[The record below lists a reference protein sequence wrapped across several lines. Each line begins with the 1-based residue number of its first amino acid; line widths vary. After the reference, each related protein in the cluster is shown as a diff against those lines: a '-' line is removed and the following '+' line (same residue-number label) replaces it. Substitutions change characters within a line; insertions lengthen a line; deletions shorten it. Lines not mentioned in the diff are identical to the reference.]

1 MNLHTFEKAKQEY
14 VHQDSMIGDSS
25 TFANEEAHHIKQKI
39 EKRKRKQQKV
49 KILISGGIILFLA
62 ALIFA
67 GYSQYKL
74 YVLTKDETFVR
85 DTTPTSAAAFSSTGT
100 TPKTGEEIITSLKK
114 HILVPEGNPQIAE
127 VKDVAKLKETQPFF
141 KDAKNGDIVILYQTT
156 IFIYRPSSDIVIAS
170 GDISGVG
177 QTKP

>member
-39 EKRKRKQQKV
+39 EKRKQKQQKV
-49 KILISGGIILFLA
+49 RMLIGGGILFLLA

-85 DTTPTSAAAFSSTGT
+85 DTPSTSATTFSSTGT
-100 TPKTGEEIITSLKK
+100 TPKTGEDIIVSLKK

-127 VKDVAKLKETQPFF
+127 IQDVMKLKETQPFF
-141 KDAKNGDIVILYQTT
+141 KDAKNGDIVIVYQTT
-156 IFIYRPSSDIVIAS
+156 IFIYRPSADIVVAS

-177 QTKP
+177 QVKP